1 VGPIGCIEMLVTN
14 YQSTLHNI
22 PEEQRSH
29 LHCDRSLKPCAL
41 CFTLQKSLKHN
52 FPHRSLGFTKRVVT
66 FKDSALYLLGK
77 FFSPLKIS
85 FESGVHGRACYFQSN
100 VVLQLRYL
108 VMDSKLNMGPF
119 LQMTILLRMDD
130 KMNRQLTCL
139 VSEIDTSLLLAQEL
153 VHFGFINEVV
163 T

>member
-1 VGPIGCIEMLVTN
+1 M
-14 YQSTLHNI
+14 
-22 PEEQRSH
+22 
-29 LHCDRSLKPCAL
+29 
-41 CFTLQKSLKHN
+41 
-52 FPHRSLGFTKRVVT
+52 T
-66 FKDSALYLLGK
+66 FKDSAMYLLAK
-77 FFSPLKIS
+77 FFFPLKIS
-85 FESGVHGRACYFQSN
+85 FESGVCGRACYFQSN

-108 VMDSKLNMGPF
+108 VMDSKLNMGSF

>member
-1 VGPIGCIEMLVTN
+1 M
-14 YQSTLHNI
+14 
-22 PEEQRSH
+22 
-29 LHCDRSLKPCAL
+29 
-41 CFTLQKSLKHN
+41 
-52 FPHRSLGFTKRVVT
+52 
-66 FKDSALYLLGK
+66 YLLAK
-77 FFSPLKIS
+77 FFFPLKIS
-85 FESGVHGRACYFQSN
+85 FQSGVHGRACYFQSN
-100 VVLQLRYL
+100 MVLRLRYL
-108 VMDSKLNMGPF
+108 VMDSKLSMGPL